1 MQEFLQ
7 LLELI
12 LKSFELSASPQAFL
26 VLFGLLVARFVAF
39 INIVPF
45 FGGQSVPTQVK
56 VATATALVLIT
67 YPSVISEIPMDGT
80 PLGFGPVGFIALVA
94 KEVFVGFTLGFV
106 ASVVFQAVTVAGRI
120 IDFQRGSS
128 MGELLAPQVQQQVSQ
143 LGQFKIQLAI
153 VVFLAI
159 GAHRFFISALVR
171 SFEFI
176 PATKFPQIE
185 AGWTPAAEF
194 IAVLT
199 ASVFSIGIQLAV
211 PAVLALLLTD
221 LFFGLINRV
230 APQANVFF
238 LSLPVKMAM
247 GIFVVAL
254 SIQIIVSRYL
264 VYFDDSYKAFEFMLE
279 FFSRMYK

>member
-7 LLELI
+7 LIEMVLET
-12 LKSFELSASPQAFL
+12 FELSGSPQAFL
-26 VLFGLLVARFVAF
+26 VLFGLLFARFAAF
-39 INIVPF
+39 VNIVPF
-45 FGGQSVPTQVK
+45 FGGQAVPAQVK
-56 VATATALVLIT
+56 VATATSLVLIT
-67 YPSVISEIPMDGT
+67 YPSVVQEIPLDGS
-80 PLGFGPVGFIALVA
+80 PLGFGPVGFIGLVA

-106 ASVVFQAVTVAGRI
+106 ASAVFQAVLVTGRI
-120 IDFQRGSS
+120 VDFQRGST
-128 MGELLAPQVQQQVSQ
+128 MGELLAPQVQQQASQ

-153 VVFLAI
+153 VIFLAI
-159 GAHRFFISALVR
+159 GAHRFFLSALIR
-171 SFEFI
+171 SFEYI

-185 AGWTPAAEF
+185 AGWTPPVEF
-194 IAVLT
+194 ITVMT
-199 ASVFSIGIQLAV
+199 ANIINIGVQLAV

-254 SIQIIVSRYL
+254 SIHIIVSRF
-264 VYFDDSYKAFEFMLE
+264 VDYFDSSYEAFEFMIK
-279 FFSRMYK
+279 FFERMY